1 MKIAQPVMQKRQAE
15 IKSKFSG
22 DPKKQQEELGKLMNE
37 FGSPLAGCLP
47 LIVQMP
53 VLFALFATLRGSPF
67 ADVPYNINLKVVP
80 QDQVAAIDPK
90 PYKSPRHS
98 IFITEKSHFPVVATI
113 PSGTKL
119 GTEESVKVNLQ
130 TTNGNSYSEV
140 LSKYDNVSKFL
151 PTWTVSKGSENLK
164 VSQDGTV
171 TALKPG
177 DATIEA
183 KIPGLAAKSGF
194 LFIKA
199 LGQVGFYVDGKINWD
214 IATLVGAFG
223 LTLLLSQ
230 VLSSQGMPAN
240 PQQSTANKITP
251 VMITG
256 MFLFFPLP
264 AGVLLYMVVANIFQ
278 AFQTFLLNKEA
289 LPENLKVSQDGTV
302 TAIKPGDAT
311 IEAKIP
317 GLAAKSG
324 FLFIKALGQVGFY
337 VDGSINWDIAAL
349 VGAFGLTLLL
359 SQVLSSQGMPSN
371 PQQSTANKITPV
383 MITGMF
389 LFFPLPAGVLLYMV
403 VANIFQAF
411 QTFLL
416 NKEALPENLQ
426 KILDQQLLAKN
437 EVITTSASTISDKR
451 LPFEPNSKK

>member
-1 MKIAQPVMQKRQAE
+1 MIGFISEKLLIPILDFFYGLVPSYGLAIIALTIVIRIALFPLSAGSIRSARRMKIAQPVMQKRQAE
-15 IKSKFSG
+15 IKSKFAG

-80 QDQVAAIDPK
+80 QDQIAAIDPK
-90 PYKSPRHS
+90 PYTSPRHS
-98 IFITEKSHFPVVATI
+98 IFITDKVHYPIVASI
-113 PSGTKL
+113 PNGTKL
-119 GTEESVKVNLQ
+119 GTDESLKINLQ
-130 TTNGNSYSEV
+130 TTDGGNYSEL
-140 LSKYDNVSKFL
+140 LSKFDNGSKFE
-151 PTWTVSKGSENLK
+151 PTWKVSKGSE
-164 VSQDGTV
+164 
-171 TALKPG
+171 
-177 DATIEA
+177 
-183 KIPGLAAKSGF
+183 F
-194 LFIKA
+194 LSIS
-199 LGQVGFYVDGKINWD
+199 D
-214 IATLVGAFG
+214 
-223 LTLLLSQ
+223 
-230 VLSSQGMPAN
+230 
-240 PQQSTANKITP
+240 
-251 VMITG
+251 
-256 MFLFFPLP
+256 
-264 AGVLLYMVVANIFQ
+264 AGV
-278 AFQTFLLNKEA
+278 
-289 LPENLKVSQDGTV
+289 V
-302 TAIKPGDAT
+302 TPIKPGDAT

-359 SQVLSSQGMPSN
+359 SQVLSGQGMPAN

-403 VANIFQAF
+403 IANIFQAL

-416 NKEALPENLQ
+416 NKEALPDNLQ
-426 KILDQQLLAKN
+426 KILDDQLLKKN
-437 EVITTSASTISDKR
+437 EIASTGPPISDKR